1 MTTEVAAHSLF
12 SGPDRGLLENVVLRH
27 DNGVITDISAGAPP
41 ATSPRSLVLP
51 AFVNAHDHARP
62 TASSFGALGMPL
74 ESWILRSALGTPVDP
89 YLTAASALARSARAG
104 CAAMMIHYTRPS
116 GTMPLVEEAGAIA
129 RAASDVGIR
138 IAFALAVRDQNPVVY
153 GDEEPVLSGLSKD
166 DRSTIEQL
174 FVRAPMSP
182 KAYIELTDAI
192 AAAIAG
198 PKVDVQLGPAGVQW
212 CSKPLL
218 EAVAENSA
226 QTGRR
231 IHMHLLE
238 TIYQR
243 AWADQHF
250 PQGIVRYL
258 HDIGFLSER
267 LTLAHCIHARPD
279 EIEMIAASGARIV
292 TNFSSNM
299 HLRSGLAPIAAA
311 HKCGCAIAVG
321 VDGLGAR
328 RGRRRAARDAAGAD
342 DARRSRFPAHLDH
355 FRIPRRSPSP
365 TAARRPARRERVRWY
380 LAHQPIS
387 SPSISIGL
395 TATRSCR
402 SMPSIFYSRAA
413 MRRCCAM
420 WLWMGEP
427 SSATAAVPASIFRP
441 SSRNCAG
448 STAPTPRRY
457 PAFNAPG
464 RRSRRRCR
472 AGSKRIS
479 IAVRPSRFQ
488 VVESHSCKQAA
499 SEQQLALRALHVF
512 RKAEQNSTCIGIP
525 SRFHVRQQETDRRRL
540 RW

>member
-1 MTTEVAAHSLF
+1 MTMEVSAHSLF
-12 SGPDRGLLENVVLRH
+12 SGADRGLLENVVLRH
-27 DNGVITDISAGAPP
+27 DNGIITDISAGAPP
-41 ATSPRSLVLP
+41 ATGPRSLILP
-51 AFVNAHDHARP
+51 AFINAHDHARP

-116 GTMPLVEEAGAIA
+116 GAMPLVDEAGAIA

-174 FVRAPMSP
+174 FIRAPMSP
-182 KAYIELTDAI
+182 KAYIELTDAV
-192 AAAIAG
+192 AAAIGG

-226 QTGRR
+226 RTGRR

-243 AWADQHF
+243 AWADRHF

-258 HDIGFLSER
+258 HDVGFLSER

-299 HLRSGLAPIAAA
+299 HLRSGVAPIAAA

-321 VDGLGAR
+321 VDGLALDEDDDVLREMRLVQMMHGGLGFQRTWTTSEFLGLAIAN
-328 RGRRRAARDAAGAD
+328 GRK
-342 DARRSRFPAHLDH
+342 
-355 FRIPRRSPSP
+355 
-365 TAARRPARRERVRWY
+365 
-380 LAHQPIS
+380 
-387 SPSISIGL
+387 
-395 TATRSCR
+395 AT
-402 SMPSIFYSRAA
+402 
-413 MRRCCAM
+413 
-420 WLWMGEP
+420 G
-427 SSATAAVPASIFRP
+427 
-441 SSRNCAG
+441 
-448 STAPTPRRY
+448 
-457 PAFNAPG
+457 APG
-464 RRSRRRCR
+464 TGALVSGAPADFVTIDLDRLDRDQIMPVDAIDLLFARGNASLLRDVVVDGRTIVSDGRCTGVDLPAIEQELRGIYR
-472 AGSKRIS
+472 ANAKALSGLQRAWSPLS
-479 IAVRPSRFQ
+479 
-488 VVESHSCKQAA
+488 A
-499 SEQQLALRALHVF
+499 SLQGWFEACLDCR
-512 RKAEQNSTCIGIP
+512 
-525 SRFHVRQQETDRRRL
+525 
-540 RW
+540 